1 MIVRRALLLFVP
13 LAVVIT
19 ALCGLAYLIGQQGER
34 TGAND
39 PQVRLAE
46 DAAARLDA
54 GEPPTAVVA
63 TGTAVDVARSLAPFV
78 VVYDPTGSSLA
89 TDGQLDGVVPA
100 VPKGVLDAA
109 RARGRNAVTWQPH
122 AGVRIATV
130 TVPWKGGTVTAGRSL
145 RLVEERVDDLTRLV
159 GLAWIVTLGATIV
172 ACLAVSFLW
181 GNARD
186 RGEDVLRR

>member
-19 ALCGLAYLIGQQGER
+19 ALCGLAYLIGQQGQR

-39 PQVRLAE
+39 PQVQIAE

-54 GEPPTAVVA
+54 GEQPTAVVG
-63 TGTAVDVARSLAPFV
+63 TGTPVDVARSLAPFI
-78 VVYDPTGSSLA
+78 VVYDPAGSALA
-89 TDGQLDGVVPA
+89 TDGQLDGAAPS

-109 RARGRNAVTWQPH
+109 RAKGVNAVTWQPR
-122 AGVRIATV
+122 AGVRVATV

-159 GLAWIVTLGATIV
+159 GLAWIVTLGATLA
-172 ACLAVSFLW
+172 ACVAVSFLW
-181 GNARD
+181 GDVRAR
-186 RGEDVLRR
+186 R

>member
-1 MIVRRALLLFVP
+1 MTVRRAVLMFIP

-19 ALCGLAYLIGQQGER
+19 ALCGLAYLIGQQGQR

-39 PQVRLAE
+39 PQVELAE

-54 GEPPTAVVA
+54 GETAAAVVG
-63 TGTAVDVARSLAPFV
+63 TGPPVDLARSLAPFI
-78 VVYDPTGSSLA
+78 VVYDPAGTSLA
-89 TDGQLDGVVPA
+89 TDGQLDGAPPA

-109 RARGRNAVTWQPH
+109 RARGVNTVTWQPR

-159 GLAWIVTLGATIV
+159 GLAWIVTLGATLV
-172 ACLAVSFLW
+172 ACVFASFLW
-181 GNARD
+181 GHAARA
-186 RGEDVLRR
+186 RP